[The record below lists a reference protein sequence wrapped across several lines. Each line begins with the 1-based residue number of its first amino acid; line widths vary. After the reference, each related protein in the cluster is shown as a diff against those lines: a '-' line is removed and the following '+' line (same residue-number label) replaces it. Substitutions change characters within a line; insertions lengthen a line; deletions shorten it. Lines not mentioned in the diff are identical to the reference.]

1 MIVFFIFYN
10 LPTLYPT
17 SSTRSASD
25 VTCFICRLRMPRRGT
40 KTRHKATST
49 LTSPAPER
57 RSPLSC
63 ICSTR
68 VDGVVF
74 VVGKGA
80 AAGQERLPTEHAP
93 NHKELK
99 RTGTKSEVDPD
110 KFNLLLQSATLETT
124 CGLIHRRHE
133 NWTKKKKKEAGL
145 QCQVKKKDSR
155 ENHKKAVVVVGKK
168 CTQNDYQ
175 ITEGRQIKEKR
186 NTRRQ

>member
-1 MIVFFIFYN
+1 
-10 LPTLYPT
+10 
-17 SSTRSASD
+17 
-25 VTCFICRLRMPRRGT
+25 MPRRGT

-145 QCQVKKKDSR
+145 QCQVRKKKKTAGR
-155 ENHKKAVVVVGKK
+155 ITKKPSSSKAKK